1 MYVENVKNNPAHFH
15 WNWALKQLPWFFS
28 GYFFQNYFIKNPR
41 TTNAPIFLTHNISA
55 ICGVYCS
62 LIACFSVCLICIWM
76 FQNRFMEQGSLAY
89 DPLTGSFL
97 TLQWRNIFLLKKNL
111 ASAASTASEAASD
124 PLSLLLQYRY
134 PRNDPINAKFNPFP
148 GKYHSS

>member
-1 MYVENVKNNPAHFH
+1 
-15 WNWALKQLPWFFS
+15 
-28 GYFFQNYFIKNPR
+28 
-41 TTNAPIFLTHNISA
+41 
-55 ICGVYCS
+55 
-62 LIACFSVCLICIWM
+62 M

-111 ASAASTASEAASD
+111 DSAASTASEAASD

>member
-1 MYVENVKNNPAHFH
+1 
-15 WNWALKQLPWFFS
+15 
-28 GYFFQNYFIKNPR
+28 
-41 TTNAPIFLTHNISA
+41 
-55 ICGVYCS
+55 
-62 LIACFSVCLICIWM
+62 M

-111 ASAASTASEAASD
+111 ASAASTASETASETASD

-134 PRNDPINAKFNPFP
+134 PRNDPINAKFNPFQ
-148 GKYHSS
+148 GKYSSD